1 MSPEERVRFVVETA
15 KAVLDARLDPTE
27 GAAAVTMQATQ
38 ITPLLRTDRSSVTR
52 SEAES
57 VATRLR
63 LLAEQ
68 VNDRGSG
75 LEDPSPYTAIATAI
89 GEMAQALR

>member
-1 MSPEERVRFVVETA
+1 MSPDERVRFVVETA
-15 KAVLDARLDPTE
+15 KAILDGRLDPSE
-27 GAAAVTMQATQ
+27 GAAAVTVQATQ
-38 ITPLLRTDRSSVTR
+38 ITPLLRMDRSSVTQ
-52 SEAES
+52 SECDS

-63 LLAEQ
+63 MLAEQ

-75 LEDPSPYTAIATAI
+75 LADPSPYTAVATAI

>member
-1 MSPEERVRFVVETA
+1 MSPDERVRFVVETA
-15 KAVLDARLDPTE
+15 KAVMDGRLDPAE
-27 GAAAVTMQATQ
+27 GATAVTVQATQ
-38 ITPLLRTDRSSVTR
+38 ITPLLRSDRSSVTQ
-52 SEAES
+52 SECES

-63 LLAEQ
+63 MLAEQ

-75 LEDPSPYTAIATAI
+75 IEDPGPYIAIAAAI

>member
-1 MSPEERVRFVVETA
+1 MSPGERVRFVVETA
-15 KAVLDARLDPTE
+15 RAVLDERLAPE
-27 GAAAVTMQATQ
+27 QGAAAVTLQATQ
-38 ITPLLRTDRSSVTR
+38 ITPLLRGDRTSVTQ
-52 SEAES
+52 SESES
-57 VATRLR
+57 VATQLR

-75 LEDPSPYTAIATAI
+75 LADPGAYVAMAKAI